1 MQVKPSHIEASSMI
15 AAFGEKY
22 LSAIEVVDLTAAMV
36 SGTLLSSVWTV
47 VVHKFAK
54 VLQMFRWDAI
64 S

>member
-1 MQVKPSHIEASSMI
+1 MI